1 MAAFGNQ
8 LQPWEENQI
17 STCDPLESSFHL
29 FTSDRTLPL
38 ATAQTASALKRRH
51 PPSPMTATALHD
63 SSSLLA
69 ETLGLP
75 QPAFRRTDTDGGGT
89 PRSGAQPPNDPDM
102 SNPMRRAAE
111 RPLDTVRRMS
121 KVVDLTPVGVFHD
134 VIWPN
139 APHVED
145 TCETPSHSSQ
155 TSKRTSIRK
164 RPSPMYRAVQSVPV
178 SPVTTKK
185 RITSSAHSS
194 TTSLAS
200 QLPQNK
206 SWTSSAYP
214 PTSFYSRD
222 FMSTLAPRE
231 GGYAIAAQMSV
242 GPVGHDKRRSLYAEN
257 GGARTASSR
266 APLAKSAGMGR
277 WSLDGGEDYG
287 RPYSTP
293 SAATTSSNLSLSPIT
308 SGGVDVHLSSQHF
321 SDVQQCLQ
329 GTKPEMAAL
338 ADKMDL
344 YPSPLSQDVV
354 TATISPVEDIAAGP
368 ISDGFAHQLHIGK
381 DSQQHEK
388 EAKRKEKDEKEGKK
402 FAKKKRKGKGL
413 SFLKRK
419 DDQMQ
424 KSEPKSTQKLVEAA
438 PPLSATTQAA
448 HSSPNLNLSVSPPS
462 SPGSGLAR
470 SKRPSRLSMPAS
482 RLFSKDTAD
491 KSNTERETVGEKKPE
506 VKLRKSFF
514 GTLRKKFSSHTVEK
528 LSSFLQAPP
537 LPNNASNIASAGKD
551 VQSSSVETNIAE
563 ASRPRRNESH
573 STEFEQLSSNTVVL
587 GLQSLASPKSMGTE
601 ENANENNSHRPICD
615 ETIFI
620 KATDINMV
628 APPPTQQSLLLNPSS
643 LSISST
649 PPTALAASIPG
660 TVQQVQDVG
669 QAENLKE
676 LPSAIRPS
684 QSTIPPH
691 THSSLDCDAHS
702 THNPD
707 SSPQTSLSGRHQV
720 PQKPIE
726 IGSSPSADDLVRDAA
741 PVSAVDESQSRLSQ
755 ILSHH
760 SGTSANYSAFSGQSA
775 SAQSHISESDVTPIT
790 SISEGSDVEGM
801 SIIKLQLAL
810 TIDPDQPEH
819 VIQKGSSEKQAQA
832 GTVGEREDSKD
843 SDETILPSPT
853 FHGQGL
859 TTDVGASVLT

>member
-134 VIWPN
+134 VIY
-139 APHVED
+139 

-277 WSLDGGEDYG
+277 WSLDGGE
-287 RPYSTP
+287 
-293 SAATTSSNLSLSPIT
+293 
-308 SGGVDVHLSSQHF
+308 
-321 SDVQQCLQ
+321 QCLQ